1 MPRSSGRVVEP
12 EERLL
17 MPWSA
22 PTSSRVPVSTVLSK
36 VPEITLMFWVAK
48 LLTTGMGETTWDA
61 LDIAYDQYVAVAIT
75 GTLFVVS
82 MLVQFARRSYNAW
95 AYWFAIVMV
104 SVFGTTVADLVH
116 NDFGVPYTV
125 STSVLLVLVLATFA
139 LWYRVE
145 GTLSIH
151 SITTR
156 RRETFY
162 WAAVLLTF
170 ALGTAAGDWTAS
182 TLHLGYLPSGIM
194 FAVLFVLP
202 AIAYRWFG
210 ANAIACFWISYI
222 LTRPF
227 GASFA
232 DWFGGPPGRGGLA
245 LGMANVAI
253 VMTVLIV
260 AVVAWFAITKVD
272 RPRSVDA
279 DAVPTDPAPVEAGEP
294 EGAGEAGAR

>member
-1 MPRSSGRVVEP
+1 MPPTGTTPSGAR
-12 EERLL
+12 
-17 MPWSA
+17 
-22 PTSSRVPVSTVLSK
+22 VSTLMSK

-48 LLTTGMGETTWDA
+48 ILTTGMGETTWDA
-61 LDIAYDQYVAVAIT
+61 LDIAFDQYIAVAIT
-75 GTLFVVS
+75 GVLFVAS
-82 MLVQFARRSYNAW
+82 MVIQFTRPYYKAW

-116 NDFGVPYTV
+116 NDLGVPYTV
-125 STSVLLVLVLATFA
+125 STSVLLVLVLAMFG

-156 RRETFY
+156 RRESFY

-182 TLHLGYLPSGIM
+182 TLHLGYLPSGII
-194 FAVLFVLP
+194 FGVLFLLP

-210 ANAIACFWISYI
+210 VNAIAAFWMSYI

-245 LGMANVAI
+245 LGMDRTAI
-253 VMTVLIV
+253 VLTVIII
-260 AVVAWFAITKVD
+260 AVVSYFAITKVD
-272 RPRSVDA
+272 RPKALDA
-279 DAVPTDPAPVEAGEP
+279 ETVTLDAVESEATN
-294 EGAGEAGAR
+294 R

>member
-1 MPRSSGRVVEP
+1 MCP
-12 EERLL
+12 
-17 MPWSA
+17 SA
-22 PTSSRVPVSTVLSK
+22 TTPSRARDSTLLSK

-61 LDIAYDQYVAVAIT
+61 LAIAFDQTIAVTIT
-75 GTLFVVS
+75 GVLFVAS
-82 MLVQFARRSYNAW
+82 MVIQFAMRSYKAW
-95 AYWFAIVMV
+95 AYWFAVVMV

-125 STSVLLVLVLATFA
+125 STSVLLVLVLGMFA

-156 RRETFY
+156 RREVFY

-194 FAVLFVLP
+194 FGVLFLLP

-210 ANAIACFWISYI
+210 ANAIACFWLSYI

-245 LGMANVAI
+245 LGMDRTAI
-253 VMTVLIV
+253 VLTVLIV
-260 AVVAWFAITKVD
+260 GIIAYFAISKVD
-272 RPRSVDA
+272 RPSDDEADTVAADRDA
-279 DAVPTDPAPVEAGEP
+279 DRVAVEAVEDV
-294 EGAGEAGAR
+294 E

>member
-1 MPRSSGRVVEP
+1 MPPR
-12 EERLL
+12 
-17 MPWSA
+17 
-22 PTSSRVPVSTVLSK
+22 TRVPSVLSK

-61 LDIAYDQYVAVAIT
+61 LDIAFDQTIAVTIT
-75 GTLFVVS
+75 GVLFVAS
-82 MLVQFARRSYNAW
+82 MVVQFARRSYNAW

-125 STSVLLVLVLATFA
+125 STSVLLVLVGLTFA

-156 RRETFY
+156 RREGFY

-182 TLHLGYLPSGIM
+182 TLHLGYLPSGIG

-202 AIAYRWFG
+202 AIAYRFFG
-210 ANAIACFWISYI
+210 ANAIACFWLSYI

-245 LGMANVAI
+245 LGMDRTAI
-253 VMTVLIV
+253 VLTVIIIGIV
-260 AVVAWFAITKVD
+260 TYFAISKVD
-272 RPRSVDA
+272 RPRPAADDDA
-279 DAVPTDPAPVEAGEP
+279 DTVVVDRDAVEAGER
-294 EGAGEAGAR
+294 GAETR

>member
-1 MPRSSGRVVEP
+1 MSRSATTP
-12 EERLL
+12 
-17 MPWSA
+17 
-22 PTSSRVPVSTVLSK
+22 SRARVSTLLSK
-36 VPEITLMFWVAK
+36 VPEITVMFWVAK

-61 LDIAYDQYVAVAIT
+61 LDIAFQQTIAVAIT
-75 GTLFVVS
+75 GVLFVAS
-82 MLVQFARRSYNAW
+82 MVIQFARRSYNAW
-95 AYWFAIVMV
+95 AYWFAVVMV

-125 STSVLLVLVLATFA
+125 STSVLLVLVAVVFA

-156 RRETFY
+156 RREAFY

-182 TLHLGYLPSGIM
+182 TLHLGYLPSGII
-194 FAVLFVLP
+194 FGVLFLLP

-210 ANAIACFWISYI
+210 MNAIAAFWTSYI

-232 DWFGGPPGRGGLA
+232 DYFGGPGGRGGLA
-245 LGMANVAI
+245 LGMDRVSI
-253 VMTVLIV
+253 VLTAVIV
-260 AVVAWFAITKVD
+260 AVVAYFAISKVD
-272 RPRSVDA
+272 RPRDGEA
-279 DAVPTDPAPVEAGEP
+279 DVAAV
-294 EGAGEAGAR
+294 EGAAVEGAAVDGVPADRSGTTTR

>member
-1 MPRSSGRVVEP
+1 MPSTGT
-12 EERLL
+12 
-17 MPWSA
+17 
-22 PTSSRVPVSTVLSK
+22 PTPTRVSTLLSK

-61 LDIAYDQYVAVAIT
+61 LDIAFDQTIAVTVT
-75 GTLFVVS
+75 GTLFVAS
-82 MLVQFARRSYNAW
+82 MVIQFARRSYHAW

-104 SVFGTTVADLVH
+104 SIFGTTVADLVH

-125 STSVLLVLVLATFA
+125 STSVLLVLVALTFA

-156 RRETFY
+156 RREVFY
-162 WAAVLLTF
+162 WSAVLLTF

-182 TLHLGYLPSGIM
+182 TLHLGYLPSGIL
-194 FAVLFVLP
+194 FGVLFLLP
-202 AIAYRWFG
+202 AIAHRWFG
-210 ANAIACFWISYI
+210 ADAIACFWLSYI

-245 LGMANVAI
+245 LGMENVALVLTVII
-253 VMTVLIV
+253 VG
-260 AVVAWFAITKVD
+260 VVAYFAISKVD
-272 RPRSVDA
+272 RPTS
-279 DAVPTDPAPVEAGEP
+279 VEADTV
-294 EGAGEAGAR
+294 ALDRASSAR

>member
-1 MPRSSGRVVEP
+1 MCP
-12 EERLL
+12 
-17 MPWSA
+17 SA
-22 PTSSRVPVSTVLSK
+22 TTPSRAQVSTLLSK

-61 LDIAYDQYVAVAIT
+61 LDIAFGQYLAVGIT
-75 GTLFVVS
+75 GVLFVAS
-82 MLVQFARRSYNAW
+82 MVIQFALRSYQAW

-125 STSVLLVLVLATFA
+125 STSVLFVLVLVTFA

-156 RRETFY
+156 RREIFY

-182 TLHLGYLPSGIM
+182 TLHLGYLPSGIV
-194 FAVLFVLP
+194 FGVLFLLP
-202 AIAYRWFG
+202 ALAHRWFG
-210 ANAIACFWISYI
+210 CNAIAAFWMSYI

-232 DWFGGPPGRGGLA
+232 DWFGGPAGRGGLA
-245 LGMANVAI
+245 LGMDR
-253 VMTVLIV
+253 T
-260 AVVAWFAITKVD
+260 AVVLTVIIAGIIAYFAISKVD
-272 RPRSVDA
+272 RPEAPDA
-279 DAVPTDPAPVEAGEP
+279 ETVRTDAIENDAIENVAP
-294 EGAGEAGAR
+294 RR

>member
-1 MPRSSGRVVEP
+1 MPSRTRIP
-12 EERLL
+12 
-17 MPWSA
+17 SA
-22 PTSSRVPVSTVLSK
+22 LSK

-61 LDIAYDQYVAVAIT
+61 LAIGFDQAIAVSIT
-75 GTLFVVS
+75 GVLFVAS
-82 MLVQFARRSYNAW
+82 MVIQFARRSYNAW

-125 STSVLLVLVLATFA
+125 STSVLLVLVALTFA

-156 RRETFY
+156 RREVFY

-182 TLHLGYLPSGIM
+182 TLHLGYLPSGIL

-202 AIAYRWFG
+202 AIAYRFFG
-210 ANAIACFWISYI
+210 ANAIACFWLSYI

-245 LGMANVAI
+245 LGMDRVAI
-253 VMTVLIV
+253 VMTVIIV
-260 AVVAWFAITKVD
+260 GVIAYFAISKVD
-272 RPRSVDA
+272 LPTADEAAIDR
-279 DAVPTDPAPVEAGEP
+279 DAVDEGEH
-294 EGAGEAGAR
+294 EGAGEASTR

>member
-1 MPRSSGRVVEP
+1 MPPTGS
-12 EERLL
+12 
-17 MPWSA
+17 SA
-22 PTSSRVPVSTVLSK
+22 PTRATTMLSK

-61 LDIAYDQYVAVAIT
+61 LDIAFDQYVAVAIT
-75 GTLFVVS
+75 GTLFVAS
-82 MLVQFARRSYNAW
+82 MVIQFVRRSYNAW

-125 STSVLLVLVLATFA
+125 STSALLVLVGITFA

-156 RRETFY
+156 RREVFY
-162 WAAVLLTF
+162 WVAVLLTF

-182 TLHLGYLPSGIM
+182 TLHLGYLPSGIL
-194 FAVLFVLP
+194 FGVLFLLP
-202 AIAYRWFG
+202 AIAHRFFG
-210 ANAIACFWISYI
+210 ANAIACFWLSYV

-245 LGMANVAI
+245 LGMDRTAI
-253 VMTVLIV
+253 VLTVIIV
-260 AVVAWFAITKVD
+260 GVIAYFAISKVD
-272 RPRSVDA
+272 RPVAVDA
-279 DAVPTDPAPVEAGEP
+279 DTTALDAGT
-294 EGAGEAGAR
+294 R

>member
-1 MPRSSGRVVEP
+1 MPSTGTTPSRARVSS
-12 EERLL
+12 L
-17 MPWSA
+17 M
-22 PTSSRVPVSTVLSK
+22 SK

-61 LDIAYDQYVAVAIT
+61 LDIAFDQYVAVAIT
-75 GTLFVVS
+75 GVLFVAS
-82 MLVQFARRSYNAW
+82 MVVQFALRSYHAW

-116 NDFGVPYTV
+116 NDLGVPYTV

-156 RRETFY
+156 RREVFY

-182 TLHLGYLPSGIM
+182 TLHLGYLPSGIL
-194 FAVLFVLP
+194 FAVCFMLP

-210 ANAIACFWISYI
+210 LNAIAAFWLSYI
-222 LTRPF
+222 MTRPF

-245 LGMANVAI
+245 LGMDRTAI
-253 VMTVLIV
+253 VLTVIIV
-260 AVVAWFAITKVD
+260 GVIAYFATTEVD
-272 RPRSVDA
+272 RPASPETIEA
-279 DAVPTDPAPVEAGEP
+279 DRAIT
-294 EGAGEAGAR
+294 R

>member
-1 MPRSSGRVVEP
+1 MPTGTT
-12 EERLL
+12 
-17 MPWSA
+17 SA
-22 PTSSRVPVSTVLSK
+22 QARVSTMVSK

-61 LDIAYDQYVAVAIT
+61 LDIAFDQVIAVSIT
-75 GTLFVVS
+75 GSLFVVA
-82 MLVQFARRSYNAW
+82 MVVQFARRSYNAW

-125 STSVLLVLVLATFA
+125 STGVLFVLVLATFA

-156 RRETFY
+156 RREIFY
-162 WAAVLLTF
+162 WVAVLLTF

-182 TLHLGYLPSGIM
+182 TLHLGYLPSGII
-194 FAVLFVLP
+194 FAVLFILP
-202 AIAYRWFG
+202 ALAYRLG

-245 LGMANVAI
+245 LGMDRTAI

-260 AVVAWFAITKVD
+260 AVVAYFAVTKVD
-272 RPRSVDA
+272 RPREVA
-279 DAVPTDPAPVEAGEP
+279 APTGNT
-294 EGAGEAGAR
+294 AR

>member
-1 MPRSSGRVVEP
+1 MSP
-12 EERLL
+12 
-17 MPWSA
+17 SA
-22 PTSSRVPVSTVLSK
+22 TTPSRARVSTLLSK

-61 LDIAYDQYVAVAIT
+61 LAIAFDQTIAVTIT
-75 GTLFVVS
+75 GVLFVAS
-82 MLVQFARRSYNAW
+82 MVIQFARRSYNAW
-95 AYWFAIVMV
+95 AYWFAVVMV

-125 STSVLLVLVLATFA
+125 STSVLLVLVLGMFA

-156 RRETFY
+156 RREVFY

-194 FAVLFVLP
+194 FGVLFLLP

-210 ANAIACFWISYI
+210 ANAIACFWLSYI

-245 LGMANVAI
+245 LGMDRTAI
-253 VMTVLIV
+253 VLTVLIV
-260 AVVAWFAITKVD
+260 GIIAYFAITKVD
-272 RPRSVDA
+272 RPSDDEADTVAADRDA
-279 DAVPTDPAPVEAGEP
+279 DQVADRVADRVAVEAAEK
-294 EGAGEAGAR
+294 GAAEQ

>member
-1 MPRSSGRVVEP
+1 MPPTGTSTPTRVAT
-12 EERLL
+12 
-17 MPWSA
+17 M
-22 PTSSRVPVSTVLSK
+22 LSK

-61 LDIAYDQYVAVAIT
+61 LDIAFDQVVAVSIT
-75 GTLFVVS
+75 GVLFVAS
-82 MLVQFARRSYNAW
+82 MVIQFVRRSYNAW

-116 NDFGVPYTV
+116 NDLGVPYTV
-125 STSVLLVLVLATFA
+125 STSVLLVLVAVTFA

-156 RRETFY
+156 RREVFY

-182 TLHLGYLPSGIM
+182 TLHLGYLPSGIL
-194 FAVLFVLP
+194 FAVLFLLP
-202 AIAYRWFG
+202 AIAYRWSG
-210 ANAIACFWISYI
+210 ANAIACFWLSYI

-232 DWFGGPPGRGGLA
+232 DWFGGPAGRGGLA
-245 LGMANVAI
+245 LGMDRVAI
-253 VMTVLIV
+253 VMTVIIV
-260 AVVAWFAITKVD
+260 GVVAYFAITEVD
-272 RPRSVDA
+272 RPTS
-279 DAVPTDPAPVEAGEP
+279 VEADTVALDRGP
-294 EGAGEAGAR
+294 GPR

>member
-1 MPRSSGRVVEP
+1 MP
-12 EERLL
+12 
-17 MPWSA
+17 
-22 PTSSRVPVSTVLSK
+22 SRTRIPSVLSK

-61 LDIAYDQYVAVAIT
+61 LDIALHQTVAVAIT
-75 GTLFVVS
+75 GVLFVAS
-82 MLVQFARRSYNAW
+82 MVVQFARRSYNPW

-125 STSVLLVLVLATFA
+125 STSVLLVLVGLTFA
-139 LWYRVE
+139 LWYGVE

-156 RRETFY
+156 RREAFY

-182 TLHLGYLPSGIM
+182 TLHLGYLPSGII
-194 FAVLFVLP
+194 FAVLFILP

-210 ANAIACFWISYI
+210 ANAIACFWLSYI

-245 LGMANVAI
+245 LGMDRTAI
-253 VMTVLIV
+253 VLTVIIVGIV
-260 AVVAWFAITKVD
+260 AYFAISKVD
-272 RPRSVDA
+272 RPSSVEADPVIDRDA
-279 DAVPTDPAPVEAGEP
+279 VEAGENH
-294 EGAGEAGAR
+294 GAENR

>member
-1 MPRSSGRVVEP
+1 MP
-12 EERLL
+12 
-17 MPWSA
+17 
-22 PTSSRVPVSTVLSK
+22 SRTRIPSVLSK

-61 LDIAYDQYVAVAIT
+61 LAIAFDQAVAVAIT
-75 GTLFVVS
+75 GVLFAAS
-82 MLVQFARRSYNAW
+82 MLIQFARRSYNAW

-125 STSVLLVLVLATFA
+125 STSVLLVLVGLTFA
-139 LWYRVE
+139 LWYGVE

-156 RRETFY
+156 RREAFY

-182 TLHLGYLPSGIM
+182 TLHLGYLPSGII
-194 FAVLFVLP
+194 FAVLFILP

-210 ANAIACFWISYI
+210 ANAIACFWLSYI

-245 LGMANVAI
+245 LGMDRTAI
-253 VMTVLIV
+253 VLTVIIVGIV
-260 AVVAWFAITKVD
+260 AYFAISKSD
-272 RPRSVDA
+272 RPSSVEA
-279 DAVPTDPAPVEAGEP
+279 DSVIDRPAVEAGENH
-294 EGAGEAGAR
+294 GAENR

>member
-1 MPRSSGRVVEP
+1 MP
-12 EERLL
+12 
-17 MPWSA
+17 
-22 PTSSRVPVSTVLSK
+22 SRTRIPSVLSK

-61 LDIAYDQYVAVAIT
+61 LAIAFDQAVAVAIT
-75 GTLFVVS
+75 GVLFVAS
-82 MLVQFARRSYNAW
+82 MLIQFARRSYNAW

-125 STSVLLVLVLATFA
+125 STSVLLVLVGLTFA

-156 RRETFY
+156 RREVFY

-182 TLHLGYLPSGIM
+182 TLHLGYLPSGII
-194 FAVLFVLP
+194 FAVLFILP

-210 ANAIACFWISYI
+210 ANAIACFWLSYI

-245 LGMANVAI
+245 LGMDRTAI
-253 VMTVLIV
+253 VLTVIIV
-260 AVVAWFAITKVD
+260 GIITYFAISKVD
-272 RPRSVDA
+272 RPSFVEADSVIDR
-279 DAVPTDPAPVEAGEP
+279 PAVEAGENH
-294 EGAGEAGAR
+294 GAENR

>member
-1 MPRSSGRVVEP
+1 MPSTGT
-12 EERLL
+12 
-17 MPWSA
+17 
-22 PTSSRVPVSTVLSK
+22 PTPTRVSTMLSK

-61 LDIAYDQYVAVAIT
+61 LAIGFDQTVAVTIT
-75 GTLFVVS
+75 GVLFVAS
-82 MLVQFARRSYNAW
+82 MVIQFVRRSYNAW

-156 RRETFY
+156 RRESFY

-182 TLHLGYLPSGIM
+182 TLHLGYLPSGII
-194 FAVLFVLP
+194 FAVLFILP

-210 ANAIACFWISYI
+210 LNAIAAFWISYI
-222 LTRPF
+222 MTRPF

-232 DWFGGPPGRGGLA
+232 DWFGGPAGRGGLA
-245 LGMANVAI
+245 LGMDRTAI

-260 AVVAWFAITKVD
+260 GVIAYFAITKVD
-272 RPRSVDA
+272 KPAALDA
-279 DAVPTDPAPVEAGEP
+279 ETVRIDAVED
-294 EGAGEAGAR
+294 GAATR

>member
-1 MPRSSGRVVEP
+1 MSPRATTP
-12 EERLL
+12 
-17 MPWSA
+17 
-22 PTSSRVPVSTVLSK
+22 SRAQVSTLLSK

-61 LDIAYDQYVAVAIT
+61 LDIAFDQTVAVAIT
-75 GTLFVVS
+75 GVLFVAS
-82 MLVQFARRSYNAW
+82 MVIQFARRSYGAW

-125 STSVLLVLVLATFA
+125 STSVLLVLVGLTFA

-156 RRETFY
+156 RREVFY

-182 TLHLGYLPSGIM
+182 TLHLGYLPSGII

-202 AIAYRWFG
+202 AIAYCWFG
-210 ANAIACFWISYI
+210 ANAIACFWLSYI

-245 LGMANVAI
+245 LGMDRTAI
-253 VMTVLIV
+253 VLTVIIV
-260 AVVAWFAITKVD
+260 GIIAYFAISKVD
-272 RPRSVDA
+272 RPSSLDA
-279 DAVPTDPAPVEAGEP
+279 DTAVIDRAAVEDGSTT
-294 EGAGEAGAR
+294 R

>member
-1 MPRSSGRVVEP
+1 M
-12 EERLL
+12 
-17 MPWSA
+17 SA
-22 PTSSRVPVSTVLSK
+22 TGTHAPARVSTLLSK

-61 LDIAYDQYVAVAIT
+61 LDIAFDQYVAVAIT
-75 GTLFVVS
+75 GTLFVAS
-82 MLVQFARRSYNAW
+82 MVIQFVRRSYNAW

-125 STSVLLVLVLATFA
+125 STGVLLALVLAVFA
-139 LWYRVE
+139 IWYRVE

-156 RRETFY
+156 RREVFY
-162 WAAVLLTF
+162 WSAVLLTF

-182 TLHLGYLPSGIM
+182 TLHLGYLPSGII
-194 FAVLFVLP
+194 FAIAFILP

-210 ANAIACFWISYI
+210 LNAIAAFWLSYI
-222 LTRPF
+222 MTRPF

-245 LGMANVAI
+245 LGMDRTAI
-253 VMTVLIV
+253 VLTVIIV
-260 AVVAWFAITKVD
+260 GVIAYFAVTKVD
-272 RPRSVDA
+272 RPSALDA
-279 DAVPTDPAPVEAGEP
+279 DTVRID
-294 EGAGEAGAR
+294 GATAR

>member
-1 MPRSSGRVVEP
+1 MPPR
-12 EERLL
+12 
-17 MPWSA
+17 
-22 PTSSRVPVSTVLSK
+22 TRVPSVLSK

-61 LDIAYDQYVAVAIT
+61 LDIAFDQTIAVTIT
-75 GTLFVVS
+75 GVLFVAS
-82 MLVQFARRSYNAW
+82 MVVQFARRSYNAW

-125 STSVLLVLVLATFA
+125 STSVLLVLVGLTFA

-156 RRETFY
+156 RREGFY

-182 TLHLGYLPSGIM
+182 TLHLGYLPSGIG

-202 AIAYRWFG
+202 AIAYRFFG
-210 ANAIACFWISYI
+210 ANAIACFWLSYI

-245 LGMANVAI
+245 LGMDRTAI
-253 VMTVLIV
+253 VLTVIIIGIV
-260 AVVAWFAITKVD
+260 TYFAISKVD
-272 RPRSVDA
+272 RPRPADDDA
-279 DAVPTDPAPVEAGEP
+279 DTVVVDRDAVEAGER
-294 EGAGEAGAR
+294 GAETR

>member
-1 MPRSSGRVVEP
+1 MPSTGTTP
-12 EERLL
+12 
-17 MPWSA
+17 
-22 PTSSRVPVSTVLSK
+22 SRARVSTLMSK

-61 LDIAYDQYVAVAIT
+61 LDIAFDQYIAVAIT
-75 GTLFVVS
+75 GVLFVAS
-82 MLVQFARRSYNAW
+82 MVIQFALRSYRAW

-125 STSVLLVLVLATFA
+125 STGVLLVLVLATFG

-156 RRETFY
+156 RREIFY

-182 TLHLGYLPSGIM
+182 TLHLGYLPSGII
-194 FAVLFVLP
+194 FGVLFLIP

-210 ANAIACFWISYI
+210 LNAIAAFWMSYI

-245 LGMANVAI
+245 LGMDRTAI
-253 VMTVLIV
+253 VLTVIIIGIV
-260 AVVAWFAITKVD
+260 SYFAISKVD
-272 RPRSVDA
+272 LPRALDA
-279 DAVPTDPAPVEAGEP
+279 ETVGTDAVENEATT
-294 EGAGEAGAR
+294 R

>member
-1 MPRSSGRVVEP
+1 V
-12 EERLL
+12 
-17 MPWSA
+17 
-22 PTSSRVPVSTVLSK
+22 
-36 VPEITLMFWVAK
+36 
-48 LLTTGMGETTWDA
+48 
-61 LDIAYDQYVAVAIT
+61 
-75 GTLFVVS
+75 LFVAS
-82 MLVQFARRSYNAW
+82 MVIQFALRSYHAW

-125 STSVLLVLVLATFA
+125 STVVLLVLVLATFG

-156 RRETFY
+156 RREVFY
-162 WAAVLLTF
+162 WVAVLLTF

-194 FAVLFVLP
+194 FAILFLIP
-202 AIAYRWFG
+202 AIAHRWFG
-210 ANAIACFWISYI
+210 LDAIAAFWLSYI

-245 LGMANVAI
+245 LGMDRTAI
-253 VMTVLIV
+253 VLTVIIIGV
-260 AVVAWFAITKVD
+260 ISYFAITEVD
-272 RPRSVDA
+272 RPKALDA
-279 DAVPTDPAPVEAGEP
+279 EAVVIDAVEDEATT
-294 EGAGEAGAR
+294 R

>member
-1 MPRSSGRVVEP
+1 MSRSATTP
-12 EERLL
+12 
-17 MPWSA
+17 
-22 PTSSRVPVSTVLSK
+22 SRARVSTLLSK

-61 LDIAYDQYVAVAIT
+61 LAIAFDQAIAVTIT
-75 GTLFVVS
+75 GVLFVAS
-82 MLVQFARRSYNAW
+82 MVIQFARRSYNAW

-125 STSVLLVLVLATFA
+125 STSVLLVLVGLTFA

-156 RRETFY
+156 RREVFY

-182 TLHLGYLPSGIM
+182 TLHLGYLPSGII
-194 FAVLFVLP
+194 FAVLFLLP

-210 ANAIACFWISYI
+210 LNAIAGFWLSYI

-245 LGMANVAI
+245 LGMDRTAI
-253 VMTVLIV
+253 VLTVIIV
-260 AVVAWFAITKVD
+260 GIIAYFAISKVD
-272 RPRSVDA
+272 RPKGLDA
-279 DAVPTDPAPVEAGEP
+279 ETVRIDAVGHEANE
-294 EGAGEAGAR
+294 R

>member
-1 MPRSSGRVVEP
+1 M
-12 EERLL
+12 
-17 MPWSA
+17 
-22 PTSSRVPVSTVLSK
+22 LSK
-36 VPEITLMFWVAK
+36 VPEITLVFWVAK

-61 LDIAYDQYVAVAIT
+61 LDIAFDQTIAVTIT
-75 GTLFVVS
+75 GVLFVAS
-82 MLVQFARRSYNAW
+82 MVIQFVRRSYNAW

-125 STSVLLVLVLATFA
+125 STAVLLVLVGLVFA

-156 RRETFY
+156 RREVFY

-182 TLHLGYLPSGIM
+182 TLHLGYLPSGIL
-194 FAVLFVLP
+194 FGVLFFLP
-202 AIAYRWFG
+202 AIAYRWLG
-210 ANAIACFWISYI
+210 GNAILCFWLSYV
-222 LTRPF
+222 LTRPL

-232 DWFGGPPGRGGLA
+232 DWFGGPAGRGGLA
-245 LGMANVAI
+245 LGMDRVAI
-253 VMTVLIV
+253 VMTVIIV
-260 AVVAWFAITKVD
+260 GVVAYFAISRVD
-272 RPRSVDA
+272 K
-279 DAVPTDPAPVEAGEP
+279 PTPVEADTSVVDR
-294 EGAGEAGAR
+294 EASTR

>member
-1 MPRSSGRVVEP
+1 MPSTGTTP
-12 EERLL
+12 
-17 MPWSA
+17 
-22 PTSSRVPVSTVLSK
+22 SRARVSTLMSK

-61 LDIAYDQYVAVAIT
+61 LDIAFDQYIAVAIT
-75 GTLFVVS
+75 GVLFVAS
-82 MLVQFARRSYNAW
+82 MVIQFARRSYNAW

-125 STSVLLVLVLATFA
+125 STSVLLVLVLAMFG

-182 TLHLGYLPSGIM
+182 TLHLGYLPSGII
-194 FAVLFVLP
+194 FGVLFLIP

-210 ANAIACFWISYI
+210 LNAIAAFWMSYI

-245 LGMANVAI
+245 LGMDRTAI
-253 VMTVLIV
+253 VLTVIIIG
-260 AVVAWFAITKVD
+260 VVSYFAITKVD
-272 RPRSVDA
+272 RPKE
-279 DAVPTDPAPVEAGEP
+279 VEAGTAIADGSAVED
-294 EGAGEAGAR
+294 EATTR

>member
-1 MPRSSGRVVEP
+1 MP
-12 EERLL
+12 
-17 MPWSA
+17 
-22 PTSSRVPVSTVLSK
+22 PTGTTPSRARVSTGMSK

-61 LDIAYDQYVAVAIT
+61 LDIAFDQYIAVAIT
-75 GTLFVVS
+75 GVLFVAS
-82 MLVQFARRSYNAW
+82 MVIQFALRSYKAW

-125 STSVLLVLVLATFA
+125 STAVLFVLVLATFG

-156 RRETFY
+156 RRECFY

-182 TLHLGYLPSGIM
+182 TLHLGYLPSGII
-194 FAVLFVLP
+194 FGVLFLLP
-202 AIAYRWFG
+202 AIAYQWFG
-210 ANAIACFWISYI
+210 LNAIAAFWMSYI

-245 LGMANVAI
+245 LGMDRTAI
-253 VMTVLIV
+253 VLTVIIIG
-260 AVVAWFAITKVD
+260 VVSYFAITKVD
-272 RPRSVDA
+272 RPKALDA
-279 DAVPTDPAPVEAGEP
+279 ETVNLDAVGNEATN
-294 EGAGEAGAR
+294 R